1 MKHFILDADRHVIEV
16 DPLTW
21 GRWLGRAERR
31 VARTEVRHLLVL
43 TSFLGIDISFGDG
56 EPAYFETRVLDGCDE
71 LECSQH
77 STWSRALSGHHAL
90 TKRWSRWADAAW
102 RESERSLS
110 ERC

>member
-56 EPAYFETRVLDGCDE
+56 EPRTRDEGGLTAVTTRVLAALD
-71 LECSQH
+71 LVPS
-77 STWSRALSGHHAL
+77 LSGHHAL